1 MVRGWASEPPRA
13 WSPGREK
20 PGAAEPRHRGRS
32 ILQRH
37 EGSELGDETVKAS
50 LCEPVIS
57 QSAGARSAVWL
68 ELGRG
73 GVCHVV
79 PGTPGSPEEGPPNRV
94 SFCSTGDALATASR
108 KETGLYGCFPDKPR
122 WSTDLP
128 GWEPA
133 VAATNGAP
141 LGTRSGEM
149 SRGRCG
155 RGSCLGRARGKPACR

>member
-1 MVRGWASEPPRA
+1 MVRGWASEPLRA
-13 WSPGREK
+13 WSPGGEK
-20 PGAAEPRHRGRS
+20 PRAAEPRHRGRS

-50 LCEPVIS
+50 LYEPVIS
-57 QSAGARSAVWL
+57 HSAGARSAVWL

-73 GVCHVV
+73 GLCHVV

-128 GWEPA
+128 G
-133 VAATNGAP
+133 
-141 LGTRSGEM
+141 
-149 SRGRCG
+149 
-155 RGSCLGRARGKPACR
+155 